1 MPLMPGWRA
10 ATSMKSRR
18 MSSGHSLSINWSIAL
33 DEARNA
39 PYASHKAITIP
50 KIGSALRHPR
60 YWSSTSAMMTEPL
73 SSTSDW

>member
-18 MSSGHSLSINWSIAL
+18 MSSGHSLSISWSIAL

-39 PYASHKAITIP
+39 PKASQSAMMMP
-50 KIGSALRHPR
+50 KIGSA
-60 YWSSTSAMMTEPL
+60 
-73 SSTSDW
+73 